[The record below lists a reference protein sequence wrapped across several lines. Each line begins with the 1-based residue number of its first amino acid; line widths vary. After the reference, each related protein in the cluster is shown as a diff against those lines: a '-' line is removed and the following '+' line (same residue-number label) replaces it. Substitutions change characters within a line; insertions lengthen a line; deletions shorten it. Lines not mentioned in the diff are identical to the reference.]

1 MTSDTIATEEL
12 FIPFGEARAFVVK
25 AGEVLRVQQPEG
37 GGQVGDLNVWSLDDP
52 RERFWGSHTALYH
65 GAHITE
71 GCELVSTWPGERAI
85 MTMTRD
91 TVGRRRTDRDALQ
104 HDVLMGRCSQKYR
117 AVRYDDDTPGCQELL
132 AGAIAEHGLTP
143 DHVHDAVNLFMA
155 TGVDSADRFFIDVS
169 DAKEG
174 ELVELRAEID
184 CLVAIS
190 CCPGG
195 CTAPGARGLQC
206 TILR

>member
-1 MTSDTIATEEL
+1 MTADTVATEEL

-25 AGEVLRVQQPEG
+25 AGEVLRVAQPAG
-37 GGQVGDLNVWSLDDP
+37 GGQPGDLNVWSLADP
-52 RERFWGSHTALYH
+52 REHFWGSHTALYH

-71 GCELVSTWPGERAI
+71 GCELISTWPGERAI
-85 MTMTRD
+85 MTMIRD
-91 TVGRRRTDRDALQ
+91 TVGPRPSDRASTR
-104 HDVLMGRCSQKYR
+104 HDVMMGRCSQKYR
-117 AVRYDDDTPGCQELL
+117 AVRYGEATPGCQELL
-132 AGAIAEHGLTP
+132 AAAIEPHGLTP
-143 DHVHDAVNLFMA
+143 DLVHDALNLFMA
-155 TGVDSADRFFIDVS
+155 TGFDSEDQVIIAVS

-190 CCPGG
+190 SCPGG
-195 CTAPGARGLQC
+195 CTAPGALGLQC